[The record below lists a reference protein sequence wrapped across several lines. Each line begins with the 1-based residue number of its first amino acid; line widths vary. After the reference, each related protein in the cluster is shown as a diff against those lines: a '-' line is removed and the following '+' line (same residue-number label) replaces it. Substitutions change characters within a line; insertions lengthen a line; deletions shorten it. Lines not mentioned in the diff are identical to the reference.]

1 MTSNELQTLDA
12 EERYVM
18 IANALSAYKA
28 TEDKISKPFIEYLFR
43 HNIPM
48 EKEPWTTR
56 FL

>member
-1 MTSNELQTLDA
+1 MTSNELQTLDT